1 MEVET
6 ARRDAAALDPEL
18 LQLPELA
25 PGVLRE
31 NSSIAEALYSQWLTL
46 PETSKLV
53 FLFLVLLACSSGS
66 VIGLERFTHKFR
78 VGVRSRV
85 QTHEKHVCGFFL
97 AVLL

>member
-1 MEVET
+1 MELET

-31 NSSIAEALYSQWLTL
+31 NTSIAEALYSQWLTL

-53 FLFLVLLACSSGS
+53 FLPLFPPFSSHAPLGLL
-66 VIGLERFTHKFR
+66 LELS
-78 VGVRSRV
+78 RS
-85 QTHEKHVCGFFL
+85 HINF
-97 AVLL
+97 A

>member
-25 PGVLRE
+25 PGALRE

-53 FLFLVLLACSSGS
+53 LLSHSFPFSSDVPLGLLLDWSGS
-66 VIGLERFTHKFR
+66 RIKF
-78 VGVRSRV
+78 
-85 QTHEKHVCGFFL
+85 
-97 AVLL
+97 A

>member
-1 MEVET
+1 MELET

-31 NSSIAEALYSQWLTL
+31 NTSIAEALYSQWLTL

-53 FLFLVLLACSSGS
+53 FHYFLRFPRMLLW
-66 VIGLERFTHKFR
+66 
-78 VGVRSRV
+78 
-85 QTHEKHVCGFFL
+85 VCCL
-97 AVLL
+97 S

>member
-6 ARRDAAALDPEL
+6 VRRDAAALDPEL

-31 NSSIAEALYSQWLTL
+31 NSSIAEALYTQWLTL

-53 FLFLVLLACSSGS
+53 FLLLFSSFYLHAPL
-66 VIGLERFTHKFR
+66 GL
-78 VGVRSRV
+78 
-85 QTHEKHVCGFFL
+85 
-97 AVLL
+97 LLD